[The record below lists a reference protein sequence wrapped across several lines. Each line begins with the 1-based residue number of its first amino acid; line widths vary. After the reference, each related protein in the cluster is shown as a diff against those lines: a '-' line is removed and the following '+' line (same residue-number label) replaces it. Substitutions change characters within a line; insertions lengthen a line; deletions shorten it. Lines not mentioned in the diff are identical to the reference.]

1 MSKLGVKVLLVG
13 PMDKKHAEDEF
24 SRAELQLTLEG
35 YEVFNPM
42 KMPKQKGWGFIEE
55 LTWMLQVLEGCDEVL
70 LIKGS
75 YTELINEE
83 GKTLAFQWHSDDA
96 QIIYLVAKRYGIDV
110 LSEELTGEGGHT
122 Q

>member
-1 MSKLGVKVLLVG
+1 
-13 PMDKKHAEDEF
+13 MDKKHAEDEF
-24 SRAELQLTLEG
+24 FRAEHQLTLQG
-35 YEVFNPM
+35 YEVFNPFR
-42 KMPKQKGWGFIEE
+42 MPKQKGWGFIEE
-55 LTWMLQVLEGCDEVL
+55 LVWMLSVLEGCDEVL
-70 LIKGS
+70 LLKGS
-75 YTELINEE
+75 YTELVNEE